1 MLVRPDAWTNG
12 DTARI
17 LTCMSDPLGE
27 ALHLLRM
34 SGTFYARCEFTAPWG
49 LEIPPIPDTV
59 MLHVMTFGRC
69 TLEVERERCELES
82 GDLVLVPHGAGHL
95 LASGARVRVAKLHDV
110 PREEMGESYEFLRHG
125 GGGAAATM
133 ICAAVRFDHPAA
145 RQLVD
150 LLPKVIHVKA
160 WTSSQVEWI
169 QSTLRL
175 MAAESR
181 EVRPGGATVVT
192 RLADILV
199 IQAIRSWIE
208 QDAAAQSGWLGAF
221 RDKQIGHAIAAIHR
235 DPAQEWTVE
244 SLADVAAMSRSAFA
258 ARFKELVGEPPMEYV
273 TGWRMRVAAMWLRE
287 DGATVADLANR
298 LGYQSEAAFSRAFK
312 RVIGV
317 APGGVRNRLV

>member
-1 MLVRPDAWTNG
+1 
-12 DTARI
+12 
-17 LTCMSDPLGE
+17 MSDPLGE

-34 SGTFYARCEFTAPWG
+34 SGTFYARSEFTAPWG
-49 LEIPPIPDTV
+49 LELPPMTDCL
-59 MLHVMTFGRC
+59 MLHVMTSGRC
-69 TLEVERERCELES
+69 MLEVNGEQRELES
-82 GDLVLVPHGAGHL
+82 GDLALVPHGLGHL
-95 LASGARVRVAKLHDV
+95 LASGPNVRVAKLEDV
-110 PREEMGESYEFLRHG
+110 PREEFGEGYEVLRHG
-125 GGGAAATM
+125 GDGAAATM

-145 RQLVD
+145 RQLIE
-150 LLPKVIHVKA
+150 LLPNVIHVKA
-160 WTSSQVEWI
+160 WTSPQMEWI

-175 MAAESR
+175 MAVESR

-208 QDAAAQSGWLGAF
+208 QDAAAQTGWLGAF

-258 ARFKELVGEPPMEYV
+258 ARFKELVGESPMQYV
-273 TGWRMRVAAMWLRE
+273 AGWRMRVAAMWLRE
-287 DGATVADLANR
+287 DDATVADLANR

-312 RVIGV
+312 RVMGV
-317 APGGVRNRLV
+317 APGGFGVR